1 MTTYS
6 IAEARDQ
13 FAALIRRVE
22 LDKKAVQ
29 VTRRG
34 DPVVMILPVAE
45 YQRLVAAQPR
55 QDFWQAYQAWRNAW
69 QVDTWEE
76 EIDPFADIR
85 DKHPGR
91 DITLWD

>member
-13 FAALIRRVE
+13 FAALVRRVE

-34 DPVVMILPVAE
+34 DPVVMILSVAE
-45 YQRLVAAQPR
+45 YQRLVAQQPR
-55 QDFWQAYQAWRNAW
+55 QDFWQAYQAWRNDW
-69 QVDTWEE
+69 QVDEWEE
-76 EIDPFADIR
+76 EFDPFAGIR

-91 DITLWD
+91 DIALWD